1 MADLIQLDSYPVQ
14 VALKLLLQ
22 DKTTKKNII
31 WATDSYASFGES
43 YTDRSQIT
51 ESQLAK
57 LNYGL
62 IQPRIAKDMEQQTQ
76 RTRKSAEVFTP
87 AWICNKMN
95 NFCDK
100 EWFGYKDVFNRQA
113 EHEWIPTFHGGAGS

>member
-1 MADLIQLDSYPVQ
+1 LAGLIQLDSYSVQ
-14 VALKLLLQ
+14 TTLKLLLQ

-31 WATDSYASFGES
+31 WATDSYASFGEA

-51 ESQLAK
+51 EIQLAR

-62 IQPRIAKDMEQQTQ
+62 IQPRISKNIEQQTW

-87 AWICNKMN
+87 AWICLIKRSLI
-95 NFCDK
+95 
-100 EWFGYKDVFNRQA
+100 Y
-113 EHEWIPTFHGGAGS
+113 I